1 MTVSPTTAVKST
13 LLKRSEDFRPA
24 LPTTENL
31 IKALDPTVKR
41 STLHALT
48 ACVIIH
54 PRLPAL
60 FDAFLANK
68 RAHGTAIEKAVYEDG
83 VHGWEDLV
91 KRLIKKRPLVF
102 FMRDDMTLLRGAEP
116 SELRSRHADWLKVGS
131 ENEAEDLQMRDYLTY
146 DEMALSALLGASTST
161 HFLNSGG
168 RHNNAKAAPERPHE
182 KEGVYIGLV
191 GARYE
196 VPERMEWAY
205 TIGTRD
211 NEDNAQLRSMW
222 DNFFGCPCELDG
234 RTLNRDRYKQR
245 IRITL
250 ECLFLEAQ
258 RRATAA
264 RKRAYVVVVGFGLGV
279 WMIDRNQPAWFV
291 EAAMDALRELALP
304 SIGVVDFSYFP
315 RSVAALAPNALENG
329 TRIKFTN
336 RDPADKLTGENEGM
350 LLVSS
355 FAWDG
360 NAYVGNEYYIG
371 SLSGSG
377 DPAAVCCSTVGELLN
392 PEINVDFSDRLVLL

>member
-1 MTVSPTTAVKST
+1 MTVSPTTAVRTT
-13 LLKRSEDFRPA
+13 LLTRSEDFRPA
-24 LPTTENL
+24 LTTTQNL
-31 IKALDPTVKR
+31 IKALDPKVKR
-41 STLHALT
+41 STPHALT
-48 ACVIIH
+48 ACVIVH

-60 FDAFLANK
+60 FDAFLALK
-68 RAHGTAIEKAVYEDG
+68 RTHGTAVEKAVYDYG
-83 VHGWEDLV
+83 IHGWEDLA
-91 KRLIKKRPLVF
+91 KRLIRKRPVVF
-102 FMRDDMTLLRGAEP
+102 FMRDDRTLLRGGDP
-116 SELRSRHADWLKVGS
+116 SELRSRHADWLKVGT
-131 ENEAEDLQMRDYLTY
+131 ENEAEDLRMQDYLTY

-161 HFLNSGG
+161 LFLNSGG
-168 RHNNAKAAPERPHE
+168 RRNNAVAAPERPHE
-182 KEGVYIGLV
+182 EEGVYIGLV

-205 TIGTRD
+205 TIGTRREQD
-211 NEDNAQLRSMW
+211 TQLRGMW
-222 DNFFGCPCELDG
+222 DNFFGGPCELDG

-258 RRATAA
+258 RRATVA

-279 WMIDRNQPAWFV
+279 WAIDQKQPEWFV

-304 SIGVVDFSYFP
+304 SLGVVDFSYFP
-315 RSVAALAPNALENG
+315 PSVASLAPSALDNG
-329 TRIKFTN
+329 PRIKFTKN
-336 RDPADKLTGENEGM
+336 DPADKLTGEDEGM

-360 NAYVGNEYYIG
+360 NAYVGNEYYLG
-371 SLSGSG
+371 SLAGSG

-392 PEINVDFSDRLVLL
+392 PEINVDFADRLVVL